1 MYTLFYKL
9 LLYYTINYRDI
20 ITYWTNFAKNGSPN
34 PSNSWASWPEYKEPE
49 WKYLNLTVGMPGLT
63 GMKTMA
69 DDCKFF
75 NQVVP
80 KFVRPVRD
88 KTDKY
93 PYNFDGYTCPKFS
106 EIVEAK
112 FL

>member
-1 MYTLFYKL
+1 
-9 LLYYTINYRDI
+9 
-20 ITYWTNFAKNGSPN
+20 
-34 PSNSWASWPEYKEPE
+34 
-49 WKYLNLTVGMPGLT
+49 MPGLT